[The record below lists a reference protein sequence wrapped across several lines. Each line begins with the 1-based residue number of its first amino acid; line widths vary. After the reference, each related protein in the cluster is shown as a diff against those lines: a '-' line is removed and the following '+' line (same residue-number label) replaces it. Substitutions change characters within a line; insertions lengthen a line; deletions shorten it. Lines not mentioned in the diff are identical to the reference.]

1 MSYYILPR
9 INTQFIINIKLNDS
23 KDGPIPYISSSLL
36 NYLTESSV
44 ILDQQIVT
52 NNQSLTMKMLSQ
64 VIHSHDYLFSNILG
78 LNTPVSSLENVAHP
92 VFYDFVEI
100 YSTLKLKETVSPGIQ
115 RGLFCGKN
123 ASVVRKA
130 YEFVLST
137 NKLNTIIV
145 DKFKSSVWS
154 QNSVSHELFD
164 EYSRFPYSNKLHHSM
179 SFIYVEAPT
188 DCYTKINEYVLFVL
202 KSVLMVMKYQCPR
215 GCFVMKV
222 GNILYKPI
230 IDLIYIITS
239 MYSKCYI
246 MKPNT
251 SNVITDERYIVCKS
265 FTSCNDIKYHLIENI
280 YNKLKTNVCTVTVAS
295 LLDNSLYNY
304 FLNKIEESNVII
316 GQQKLDAYAQ
326 LITILKSKNKL
337 DKIDILKKHNIQKCL
352 YWCEKFGVPCN
363 KVVDKNT
370 SLLTFIEKSNLHSGY
385 YDVPD
390 ANIEEI
396 FYTYMEK
403 NYGYVEEPCSQEL
416 RDSTDIIDARQ
427 LELYRKN
434 EGSRTE
440 TGECQVYGICS
451 K

>member
-9 INTQFIINIKLNDS
+9 INAQFTINIKLHDS

-52 NNQSLTMKMLSQ
+52 NNQCLTMKMLSQ

-100 YSTLKLKETVSPGIQ
+100 YSTLKLKDTVCPGIQ

-123 ASVVRKA
+123 AAIVRKA

-137 NKLNTIIV
+137 DKLNTVIV
-145 DKFKSSVWS
+145 DKFKSSARS
-154 QNSVSHELFD
+154 HKSTSHELFD

-179 SFIYVEAPT
+179 SFIYIEAPA

-202 KSVLMVMKYQCPR
+202 KSVMMIMKYQCAR
-215 GCFVMKV
+215 GCFVVKV
-222 GNILYKPI
+222 SNILYKPI

-239 MYSKCYI
+239 MYSKSYI

-265 FTSCNDIKYHLIENI
+265 FVSCDHIEYQLIENI
-280 YNKLKTNVCTVTVAS
+280 YKNLKTNVHTVTVAS

-337 DKIDILKKHNIQKCL
+337 DKIDILKKHNIQKCM

-363 KVVDKNT
+363 KVVDKNI

-385 YDVPD
+385 YDLPD
-390 ANIEEI
+390 ANIEDI
-396 FYTYMEK
+396 FYAYMEK
-403 NYGYVEEPCSQEL
+403 NYGYVEEPGSHEPG
-416 RDSTDIIDARQ
+416 DSTDIIDARQ
-427 LELYRKN
+427 LEMYRKN
-434 EGSRTE
+434 ECSGSGTD
-440 TGECQVYGICS
+440 GYQVYGICS